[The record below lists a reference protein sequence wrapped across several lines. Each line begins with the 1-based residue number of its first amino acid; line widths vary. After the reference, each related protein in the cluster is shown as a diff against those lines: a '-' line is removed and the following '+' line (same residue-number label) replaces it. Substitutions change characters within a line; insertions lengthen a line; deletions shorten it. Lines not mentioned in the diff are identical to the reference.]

1 MSSQDAP
8 RVTVVIPAWNL
19 GSELVAA
26 VDSALE
32 QGQAVEVLIVD
43 NATDEPLPETGGRR
57 LVLDQR
63 CSVAAA
69 RNAGLA
75 AVATPYVMFLDADDR
90 LLPGT
95 VDYLLG
101 RIEADPGLVMAC
113 ATPVPWDMEAD
124 SPAYRPPFPPKVA
137 YRLCAKRRTFAFANL
152 ARNLLPVTGCTL
164 IRTDLARDAG
174 GFSESNFGEDWALG
188 AVLAL
193 RGRVVI
199 DPRPG
204 SHYAMRG
211 GSLMAR
217 GEWSDILAVR
227 REIRRRV
234 AADPATPAGVRL
246 LLPVVFGLQYVS
258 ALRRRRYRRAGAAPQ
273 PSAPGG

>member
-1 MSSQDAP
+1 MSSAGSP

-32 QGQAVEVLIVD
+32 QGPAVEVLVVD
-43 NATDEPLPETGGRR
+43 NASDEPLPETGGRR
-57 LVLDQR
+57 VVLEQR

-75 AVATPYVMFLDADDR
+75 GVNTPYVMFLDADDR

-95 VDYLLG
+95 IAYLLG
-101 RIEADPGLVMAC
+101 LMEPNPELVMAC
-113 ATPVPWDMEAD
+113 ATPLPWDMEAD
-124 SPAYRPPFPPKVA
+124 APAHRPPFPPRIA
-137 YRLCAKRRTFAFANL
+137 YRLCAQRRTFAFANL
-152 ARNLLPVTGCTL
+152 ARNLLPVTGCSL

-193 RGRVVI
+193 RGRVLI
-199 DPRPG
+199 DERPG

-217 GEWSDILAVR
+217 GEWSDILAAR

-234 AADPATPAGVRL
+234 AADPATPVGVRL
-246 LLPVVFGLQYVS
+246 SLPVVFGLQYVS
-258 ALRRRRYRRAGAAPQ
+258 ALRRRRYRRAGGAPQ
-273 PSAPGG
+273 APAPEG